1 MKPENAC
8 RSIKEIITGDPD
20 SSDSPYS
27 TDSDSEMPK
36 VVVKKARGTFFSKRN
51 AQRIA
56 AAREMEMLEGIEMER
71 IRAELEQRGAVEMAK
86 RNKAEEKR
94 RAIKRKLAA
103 LALQGMVAKAEKA
116 ANDETVYAQQRQHQ
130 REKDDAE
137 EERVCA
143 SRKMQRWI
151 EMRPWILDQ
160 KKKMK
165 NQIRERSAKRAQD
178 AATV

>member
-1 MKPENAC
+1 MKPENSC

-36 VVVKKARGTFFSKRN
+36 VVVKKAISKRN

-71 IRAELEQRGAVEMAK
+71 IRAELEQREAVEMAK